1 MWLAATKMRV
11 ARLPSEIHL
20 LVRTELLLA
29 ASICLAT
36 ANAQLINGSFENGSD
51 GWTVP
56 CDCAPVYPTPG
67 GAPGGGAQCLGLDN
81 LNFDCLCMV
90 VNATQQ
96 ITPWITPGPWVLSGW
111 IKSAVPGD
119 IPGSFIRVSE
129 GPAFSSSIL
138 SNLAS
143 STGDWEFVADT
154 FVVAS
159 WVETDSLR
167 VSLVPDD
174 GNEQPPAI
182 CYFDGIQLTS
192 LLSTAIDDKV
202 TQPVAFRPNP
212 ATDHLWIDLPDAVKG
227 ITMIDATGRQ
237 VPLLTFHHTGRT
249 LEVDVSSVPPGLCVM
264 LLSTPSGLVPVR
276 FLKA

>member
-1 MWLAATKMRV
+1 MR
-11 ARLPSEIHL
+11 SD
-20 LVRTELLLA
+20 LLLA
-29 ASICLAT
+29 FLFSTTGAI
-36 ANAQLINGSFENGSD
+36 AQLENGSFENGSA

-56 CDCAPVYPTPG
+56 CDCAPAYLTPG
-67 GAPGGGAQCLGLDN
+67 GAPGGGEQCLGLDN

-96 ITPWITPGPWVLSGW
+96 ITPWVTPGPWVLSGW

-119 IPGSFIRVSE
+119 IPGSFIRFSE

-143 STGDWEFVADT
+143 STGEWEFVADT

-182 CYFDGIQLTS
+182 CYFDAIQLTS
-192 LLSTAIDDKV
+192 LLSTSIDDKER
-202 TQPVAFRPNP
+202 QPVAFRPNP
-212 ATDHLWIDLPDAVKG
+212 ATDRLWIDLPDAVKR
-227 ITMIDATGRQ
+227 IMVLDATGRE

-249 LEVDVSSVPPGLCVM
+249 LEVDVSSVAPGLCVM

>member
-1 MWLAATKMRV
+1 MNATY
-11 ARLPSEIHL
+11 
-20 LVRTELLLA
+20 TLLA
-29 ASICLAT
+29 FLLTSST
-36 ANAQLINGSFENGSD
+36 SAQLVNGSFEDGSA

-56 CDCAPVYPTPG
+56 CDCAPAYPTSG
-67 GAPGGGAQCLGLDN
+67 GAPGGGLQCLGLDN
-81 LNFDCLCMV
+81 VDLDCPCMV
-90 VNATQQ
+90 MNATQQ
-96 ITPWITPGPWVLSGW
+96 ITPWVTPGPWVLSGW

-119 IPGSFIRVSE
+119 IPGSFIRFSE

-154 FVVAS
+154 FIVAS

-192 LLSTAIDDKV
+192 LLTTSIDDKDR
-202 TQPVAFRPNP
+202 QPVAFRPNP
-212 ATDHLWIDLPDAVKG
+212 ATDHLWIDLPETPLTITAFDAGGRKHPVDHFSHTDHTFELEVNSLPAG
-227 ITMIDATGRQ
+227 IT
-237 VPLLTFHHTGRT
+237 LLRITTN
-249 LEVDVSSVPPGLCVM
+249 
-264 LLSTPSGLVPVR
+264 SGTRHLR
-276 FLKA
+276 FLKL